1 MNQWKRHNKL
11 TVFADLI
18 VERVLFANPGKDVSV
33 WHEFVHEL
41 LRNNGNSKAIQQVAI
56 DMSAD

>member
-1 MNQWKRHNKL
+1 MNRRKGHNNL

-18 VERVLFANPGKDVSV
+18 VERVLFAIPGKDVSV
-33 WHEFVHEL
+33 WREFAHEL